1 MKQVTK
7 GIVLS
12 KVNYSESSLIVS
24 VYTMDFGTQS
34 FLFQGGKKKASA
46 IYPLAL
52 VECTYYKR
60 PESDLAKATEV
71 SLYLSNNQI
80 TMNHGKMVVA
90 FFTSAVIK
98 ACFKHGNPDVSAYT
112 FLEEKI
118 CELNEAKD
126 VVNFP
131 IYFLLQ
137 LSDLLGISPQMN
149 DRNNTFFY
157 LEDGEFSNVVKR
169 NALVEEGQHVV
180 YLQQFLI
187 KADLM
192 LNTIHHDVRKK
203 ALETLVRY
211 YQIHISGFQ
220 IDQAL
225 EVIRSTLYD

>member
-24 VYTMDFGTQS
+24 VYTLDFGIQS

-46 IYPLAL
+46 IYPVAL

-60 PESDLAKATEV
+60 PESDLAKATEL
-71 SLYLSNNQI
+71 SLYTPNTNIS
-80 TMNHGKMVVA
+80 MHHGKMVIAYFV
-90 FFTSAVIK
+90 SAVIK
-98 ACFKHGNPDVSAYT
+98 ACFKHGNHDVSAYA
-112 FLEEKI
+112 FLESKI
-118 CELNEAKD
+118 CELNDAND
-126 VVNFP
+126 VANFP

-137 LSDLLGISPQMN
+137 LSDVLGISPQLN
-149 DRNNTFFY
+149 EKNSTFFY
-157 LEDGEFSNVVKR
+157 LEDGEFSNAIKMNVI
-169 NALVEEGQHVV
+169 VEEGQHVA
-180 YLQQFLI
+180 YLQQFLTNT
-187 KADLM
+187 DL
-192 LNTIHHDVRKK
+192 NSNAVPHEIRKK

-220 IDQAL
+220 IEQAL